1 MLVSEIVG
9 RNKAELSVEEMQ
21 YIINAKIQK
30 AYVYKNEDKFYT
42 FCIFE
47 DGSVT
52 KHDADTDKEVGSSN
66 EEMKRLEEN
75 GYGVEDVTD
84 EYTFD

>member
-9 RNKAELSVEEMQ
+9 RDRTELAKEELY
-21 YIINAKIQK
+21 YIINAKIKK
-30 AYVYKNEDKFYT
+30 AYVYKNENKFYT

-52 KHDADTDKEVGSSN
+52 KHDADTDEEVGSSN
-66 EEMKRLEEN
+66 EEMKRLKEE
-75 GYGVEDVTD
+75 GYNIEDVTD

>member
-9 RNKAELSVEEMQ
+9 RDKTKLTKEELH
-21 YIINAKIQK
+21 YIINAKIKK

-52 KHDADTDKEVGSSN
+52 KHDADTDEEVESSD
-66 EEMKRLEEN
+66 EEMERLKED
-75 GYGVEDVTD
+75 GYDIDDVTE
-84 EYTFD
+84 EYVFD

>member
-21 YIINAKIQK
+21 YIINAKIKK
-30 AYVYKNEDKFYT
+30 AYVYKNENKFYT

-52 KHDADTDKEVGSSN
+52 KHDADTDEEVRSSN
-66 EEMKRLEEN
+66 EEMKRLKEE
-75 GYGVEDVTD
+75 GYSVEDITD

>member
-9 RNKAELSVEEMQ
+9 KNKAELSVEEMQ
-21 YIINAKIQK
+21 YIINAEIKK
-30 AYVYKNEDKFYT
+30 AYVYKNENKFYT

-52 KHDADTDKEVGSSN
+52 KHDADTDEEVRSSN
-66 EEMKRLEEN
+66 EEMKRLKED
-75 GYGVEDVTD
+75 GYDVEDVTD